1 VISVCNFFCEN
12 GTRACTWGEDEL
24 AGESVTGGAA
34 VRAKKYLN
42 FYMQM
47 SVANFGIKMNFYVYM
62 CVWRHS
68 ARSQKQAYSNK
79 YSNYIPCNLGQGIC
93 L

>member
-47 SVANFGIKMNFYVYM
+47 SVANFGIKMNFYVYV
-62 CVWRHS
+62 CGGT
-68 ARSQKQAYSNK
+68 ARAVKRGRILINIQIISHA
-79 YSNYIPCNLGQGIC
+79 I
-93 L
+93 